1 MDIMYYQN
9 KKKEYAKGT
18 MIFSK
23 DAVSVIG
30 KKAKLLIG
38 FRKNEVADSCPKKS
52 NNFRFMRMSHPRDP
66 PIQDVKIKSPK
77 KEKKKPVIIVE
88 EETVK
93 KSKTKNFEETSL
105 VLDEFSELNEQE
117 SQLKKLK
124 C

>member
-1 MDIMYYQN
+1 MFLNMDIMYYQN
-9 KKKEYAKGT
+9 KKKEYTKGT

-66 PIQDVKIKSPK
+66 PIQDVKIKSAK

-93 KSKTKNFEETSL
+93 ESKTTKDFGEVSAETSK
-105 VLDEFSELNEQE
+105 VLDEFSELN
-117 SQLKKLK
+117 
-124 C
+124 